1 MTSATRRQLMTTS
14 ALSGPIAAA
23 AYVVAAGGTRPGIA
37 RGGAMGKSHHF
48 VTRLIHSAAE
58 AADEMPALPASPA
71 GVRPAVS
78 SHDLAGATTSAVA
91 PVLSGGT
98 AAPAATIREN

>member
-1 MTSATRRQLMTTS
+1 MISAPRRQLMTTS
-14 ALSGPIAAA
+14 ALSGPIAA